1 MMSKKNIYF
10 GYLGYVI
17 SGVSI
22 FCLVYFGYQYIVAY
36 QGISPVLYELYEDNR
51 DKLELEII
59 LEQNK
64 FWLFHGEAEE
74 GKKRVLES
82 VSLALHDDDF
92 VKDKKVSYHTHVAR
106 VKDKVVGFITFF
118 GSEEKKIGRV
128 HLLAV
133 DGSCRRLGIGEQ
145 LILFAIEHF
154 KRYGYQKVFLYTRPE
169 NIRAKKLYKK
179 LSFYEIEV
187 EKEYESLFE
196 NNPGDMLVRDLC

>member
-1 MMSKKNIYF
+1 MISKKNVYLEYF
-10 GYLGYVI
+10 GYAVFSMSI
-17 SGVSI
+17 S
-22 FCLVYFGYQYIVAY
+22 CLVYFGYQYVFFG
-36 QGISPVLYELYEDNR
+36 QGTSPVLYELYNSNR
-51 DKLELEII
+51 DKIELEIL

-82 VSLALHDDDF
+82 VSLGLHNDDF
-92 VKDKKVSYHTHVAR
+92 EKNKKVPYYVQVAR

-133 DGSCRRLGIGEQ
+133 DGSCRRLGIAEQ
-145 LILFAIEHF
+145 LVLFAVEHF
-154 KRYGYQKVFLYTRPE
+154 KRLGYQKVFLYTRPE

-179 LSFYEIEV
+179 LSFYEIG
-187 EKEYESLFE
+187 KEEENLFE
-196 NNPGDMLVRDLC
+196 KNPGDLLMLDLF

>member
-1 MMSKKNIYF
+1 MISKKNVYLEYF
-10 GYLGYVI
+10 GYVVF
-17 SGVSI
+17 SVSI
-22 FCLVYFGYQYIVAY
+22 FCLVYFGYQYIFF
-36 QGISPVLYELYEDNR
+36 GRGTSPVLYELYNSNR
-51 DKLELEII
+51 DKIELEIL

-82 VSLALHDDDF
+82 VSLGLHDDDF
-92 VKDKKVSYHTHVAR
+92 EKNKKVPYYVQVAR
-106 VKDKVVGFITFF
+106 VKDKVVGFVTFF

-133 DGSCRRLGIGEQ
+133 DGSCRRLGIAEQ

-154 KRYGYQKVFLYTRPE
+154 KRHGYEKVFLYTRPE

-179 LSFYEIEV
+179 LSFYEIDK
-187 EKEYESLFE
+187 KEDNLFE
-196 NNPGDMLVRDLC
+196 KNPGDLLIMDLL

>member
-1 MMSKKNIYF
+1 MISEKNVYLKYF
-10 GYLGYVI
+10 GYVVF
-17 SGVSI
+17 SMSI
-22 FCLVYFGYQYIVAY
+22 FCLVYFGYKCIFTG
-36 QGISPVLYELYEDNR
+36 QGTFPVLYELYNSNR
-51 DKLELEII
+51 DKIELEIL
-59 LEQNK
+59 LERNK

-82 VSLALHDDDF
+82 VSLGLHDDDF
-92 VKDKKVSYHTHVAR
+92 EKNKKVPYYVQIAR

-133 DGSCRRLGIGEQ
+133 DGSFRRLGIGEQ

-154 KRYGYQKVFLYTRPE
+154 KRHGYEKVFLYTRPE

-179 LSFYEIEV
+179 LSFYDV
-187 EKEYESLFE
+187 DKEDDTLFE
-196 NNPGDMLVRDLC
+196 KNPGVMLVRDLV

>member
-1 MMSKKNIYF
+1 MICKKNIYLEYF
-10 GYLGYVI
+10 GYLVFGM
-17 SGVSI
+17 SI
-22 FCLVYFGYQYIVAY
+22 FCLVYFGYRYIFSR
-36 QGISPVLYELYEDNR
+36 QRTSPVLYELYQPNR
-51 DKLELEII
+51 DKIELEIL

-82 VSLALHDDDF
+82 VSLGLHDDDF
-92 VKDKKVSYHTHVAR
+92 EKNKKVPYYVHLAR

-133 DGSCRRLGIGEQ
+133 DGAYRRLGIAEQ
-145 LILFAIEHF
+145 LVLFSVEHF
-154 KRYGYQKVFLYTRPE
+154 KRHGYQKVFLYTRSE

-179 LSFYEIEV
+179 LLFYEIEV
-187 EKEYESLFE
+187 KEEYENLFE
-196 NNPGDMLVRDLC
+196 NNPGDILVRDLV